1 MAVVL
6 DRRDSSRRA
15 RRVDATATPAA
26 ANAPRDHGPRPTKST
41 TSSSQRTPRVRRGTR
56 SRLPSELAQPNRA
69 SCPRTRQS
77 RSLTS

>member
-6 DRRDSSRRA
+6 NRRDSSRRA

-41 TSSSQRTPRVRRGTR
+41 TSSSPRVRRGMR

-69 SCPRTRQS
+69 SCPRARQS

>member
-6 DRRDSSRRA
+6 NRRDSSRRA

-26 ANAPRDHGPRPTKST
+26 ANAPRS
-41 TSSSQRTPRVRRGTR
+41 RTAANEIDDLIDTAHSARQAWDA
-56 SRLPSELAQPNRA
+56 LKAASELAQPNWA
-69 SCPRTRQS
+69 PCPRTRQG